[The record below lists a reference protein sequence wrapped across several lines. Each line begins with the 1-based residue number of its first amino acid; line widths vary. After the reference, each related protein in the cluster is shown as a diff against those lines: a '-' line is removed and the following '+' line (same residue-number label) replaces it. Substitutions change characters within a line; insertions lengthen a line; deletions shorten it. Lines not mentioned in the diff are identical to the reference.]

1 MQEFKDLQKQS
12 SSIGGKTVKLALLS
26 DNSTQLLATAIK
38 GYGIEYGI
46 NLNIFEAGFDQIDL
60 LVFDNNSIIYTDS
73 FDFILIYISSEKL
86 YDKFINYKNNEREN
100 FADEYISY
108 INNLINTIKTKT
120 KSKIIIFNFIS
131 LENDIF
137 GNYSLSVKSSF
148 TFQIMKLNYL
158 LNEQS
163 ILDNFHILD
172 YNKICQLYGYN
183 NIINKKYYYAAK
195 ITINIEY
202 LPAVAK
208 NITDIISSS
217 IGNIKKCVILDLD
230 NTLWG
235 GIVGDDG
242 YDKIQI
248 GSLGSGPIY
257 TDIQKYFKELK
268 NRGIILAVC
277 SKNDEN
283 NAKEPFIK
291 NKEMILSLDDIT
303 IFTANWNDKAS
314 NIADIQKQLNISY
327 DSMVFIDDNPAERE
341 LVKNIIPDI
350 TVPDLPGEPEK
361 YLSFIKSLNLFET
374 ISFSQED
381 LIRTNFYHEEFKR
394 NENKK
399 QYSSIEEYLK
409 HLEMKSSVK
418 PLDNFNYARVS
429 QLTQRTNQFN
439 MRNSRYTEEDIL
451 KIMNS
456 NEYASFIFSLKDKF
470 GDYGIISA
478 VILKIYDNNIFIDT
492 WVMSCRVFGRGM
504 ENFIMHKI
512 TEYAQKHNIDTI
524 TAEHIQTNKNTILK
538 DLYLNFNFK
547 QENNIFTLN
556 TKDYKTHE
564 YYITEEDN
572 V

>member
-1 MQEFKDLQKQS
+1 MNDFKELQKS
-12 SSIGGKTVKLALLS
+12 SRNITGKLIKLALLS
-26 DNSTQLLATAIK
+26 DNSTQLLSTAIK
-38 GYGIEYGI
+38 GYGAEYGMNI
-46 NLNIFEAGFDQIDL
+46 NIFEAGYDQIDL
-60 LVFDNNSIIYTDS
+60 LAFNNQSILYTDN

-86 YDKFINYKNNEREN
+86 YDKFINFQNNKREN

-108 INNLINTIKTKT
+108 INTLINTIKSQT

-148 TFQIMKLNYL
+148 SFQIMKLNYL

-163 ILDNFHILD
+163 ILSSIHILD
-172 YNKICQLYGYN
+172 FNKICQLYGYN

-195 ITINIEY
+195 ITVNMEY
-202 LPAVAK
+202 LPVVAK
-208 NITDIISSS
+208 NITDIISAAT
-217 IGNIKKCVILDLD
+217 GQMKKCVILDLD

-235 GIVGDDG
+235 GVVGDEG
-242 YDKIQI
+242 CDKIQI
-248 GSLGSGPIY
+248 GSLGNGCIY

-283 NAKEPFIK
+283 NAKEPFLK
-291 NKEMILSLDDIT
+291 NKEMVLSLDDIT
-303 IFTANWNDKAS
+303 VFTANWKDKAS

-341 LVKNIIPDI
+341 LVKNTIPGI
-350 TVPDLPGEPEK
+350 TVPDLPNEPEK

-374 ISFSQED
+374 ASFSKED
-381 LIRTNFYHEEFKR
+381 VIRTNFYHEEFKR

-399 QYSSIEEYLK
+399 QFSSIDEYLAN
-409 HLEMKSSVK
+409 LEMRASVK
-418 PLDNFNYARVS
+418 PIDNFNYARTA

-439 MRNSRYTEEDIL
+439 MRSSRYTDEDIIN
-451 KIMNS
+451 IMHS
-456 NEYASFIFSLKDKF
+456 KEYASLIFNLKDKF

-478 VILKIYDNNIFIDT
+478 VILKISNNNIFIDT
-492 WVMSCRVFGRGM
+492 WVMSCRVFGRSL

-512 TEYAQKHNIDTI
+512 IEYAKTHNISTV
-524 TAEHIQTNKNTILK
+524 TAEYIQTNKNTMLK
-538 DLYLNFNFK
+538 NLYLDFNFK
-547 QENNIFTLN
+547 KENNLFILN
-556 TKDYKTHE
+556 TADYKE
-564 YYITEEDN
+564 KKYFIKEETN

>member
-1 MQEFKDLQKQS
+1 MNDFKELQKS
-12 SSIGGKTVKLALLS
+12 SRNITGKLIKLALLS
-26 DNSTQLLATAIK
+26 DNSTQLLSTAIK
-38 GYGIEYGI
+38 GYGAEYGMNI
-46 NLNIFEAGFDQIDL
+46 NIFEAGYDQIDL
-60 LVFDNNSIIYTDS
+60 LAFNNQSILYTDN

-86 YDKFINYKNNEREN
+86 YDKFINFQNNKREN

-108 INNLINTIKTKT
+108 INTLINTIKSQT
-120 KSKIIIFNFIS
+120 KSKFIIFNFIS

-148 TFQIMKLNYL
+148 SFQIMKLNYL

-163 ILDNFHILD
+163 ILSSIHILD
-172 YNKICQLYGYN
+172 FNKICQLYGYN

-195 ITINIEY
+195 ITINMEY
-202 LPAVAK
+202 LPVVAK
-208 NITDIISSS
+208 NITDIISAAA
-217 IGNIKKCVILDLD
+217 GQMKKCVILDLD

-235 GIVGDDG
+235 GVVGDEG
-242 YDKIQI
+242 CDKIQI
-248 GSLGSGPIY
+248 GSLGNGYIY

-283 NAKEPFIK
+283 NAKEPFLK
-291 NKEMILSLDDIT
+291 NKEMVLSLDDIT
-303 IFTANWNDKAS
+303 VFTANWKDKAS

-341 LVKNIIPDI
+341 LVKNTIPDI
-350 TVPDLPGEPEK
+350 TVPDLPNEPEK

-374 ISFSQED
+374 ASFSKED
-381 LIRTNFYHEEFKR
+381 VIRTNFYHEEFKR

-399 QYSSIEEYLK
+399 QFSSIDEYLAN
-409 HLEMKSSVK
+409 LEMRASVK
-418 PLDNFNYARVS
+418 PIDNFNYARTA

-439 MRNSRYTEEDIL
+439 MRSSRYTDEDIIN
-451 KIMNS
+451 IMHS
-456 NEYASFIFSLKDKF
+456 KEYASLIFNLKDKF

-478 VILKIYDNNIFIDT
+478 VILKISNNNIFIDT
-492 WVMSCRVFGRGM
+492 WVMSCRVFGRSL

-512 TEYAQKHNIDTI
+512 IEYAKTHNISTV
-524 TAEHIQTNKNTILK
+524 TAEYIQTNKNTMLK
-538 DLYLNFNFK
+538 NLYLDFNFK
-547 QENNIFTLN
+547 KENNLFILN
-556 TKDYKTHE
+556 TADYKE
-564 YYITEEDN
+564 KKYFIKEETN

>member
-1 MQEFKDLQKQS
+1 MNDFKELQKS
-12 SSIGGKTVKLALLS
+12 SRNITGKLIKLALLS
-26 DNSTQLLATAIK
+26 DNSTQLLSTAIK
-38 GYGIEYGI
+38 GYGAEYGMNI
-46 NLNIFEAGFDQIDL
+46 NIFEAGYDQIDL
-60 LVFDNNSIIYTDS
+60 LAFNNQSILYTDN

-86 YDKFINYKNNEREN
+86 YDKFINFQNNKREN
-100 FADEYISY
+100 FAGEYISY
-108 INNLINTIKTKT
+108 INTLINTIKSQT

-148 TFQIMKLNYL
+148 SFQIMKLNYL

-163 ILDNFHILD
+163 ILSSIHILD
-172 YNKICQLYGYN
+172 FNKICQLYGYN

-195 ITINIEY
+195 ITINMDY
-202 LPAVAK
+202 LPVVAK
-208 NITDIISSS
+208 NITDIISAAA
-217 IGNIKKCVILDLD
+217 GQMKKCVILDLD

-235 GIVGDDG
+235 GVVGDEG
-242 YDKIQI
+242 CDKIQI
-248 GSLGSGPIY
+248 GSLGNGYIY

-283 NAKEPFIK
+283 NAKEPFLK
-291 NKEMILSLDDIT
+291 NKEMVLSLDDIT
-303 IFTANWNDKAS
+303 VFTANWKDKAS

-341 LVKNIIPDI
+341 LVKNTIPGI
-350 TVPDLPGEPEK
+350 TVPDLPNEPEK

-374 ISFSQED
+374 ASFSKED
-381 LIRTNFYHEEFKR
+381 VIRTNFYHEEFKR

-399 QYSSIEEYLK
+399 QFSSIDEYLAN
-409 HLEMKSSVK
+409 LEMRASVK
-418 PLDNFNYARVS
+418 PIDNFNYARTA

-439 MRNSRYTEEDIL
+439 MRSSRYTDEDIIN
-451 KIMNS
+451 IMHS
-456 NEYASFIFSLKDKF
+456 KEYASLIFNLKDKF

-478 VILKIYDNNIFIDT
+478 VILKISNNNIFIDT
-492 WVMSCRVFGRGM
+492 WVMSCRVFGRSL

-512 TEYAQKHNIDTI
+512 IEYAKTHNISTV
-524 TAEHIQTNKNTILK
+524 TAEYIQTNKNTILK
-538 DLYLNFNFK
+538 NLYLDFNFK
-547 QENNIFTLN
+547 KENNLFILN
-556 TKDYKTHE
+556 TADYKE
-564 YYITEEDN
+564 KKYFIKEETN